1 MRRELLF
8 PLLLSYFNEREMSAK
23 ACLGKKERKCHSH
36 VAGFGIRVLWAA
48 SALLEQEESKPLVVC
63 S

>member
-1 MRRELLF
+1 MKGKCQQKHVWEKKRE
-8 PLLLSYFNEREMSAK
+8 SAT
-23 ACLGKKERKCHSH
+23 R